1 MRETLKGEGGLPAS
15 AIDIRSA
22 ANVIRPFVS
31 AGGRRTANRPE
42 TFGIYPAICAEMLGK
57 AFAMALMSGLA
68 ARQNPIVADP
78 IYSPGV
84 PMSNFQAEREN
95 MIESQI
101 RPNGVTNVA
110 LLRAMREMPREV
122 FVPPSQRNLAY
133 MDGALRVE
141 AARDGRPA
149 RYLLPPMVF
158 AKLAQL
164 AAVKETDRVL
174 DIGPATGYSTAI
186 LAKLAKE
193 VIGVECDAG
202 LAALAQDALSQEGI
216 ENAKLITGPLEEGAP
231 EEEPFDVIFVN
242 GRLGCEPEKLL
253 TQLTA
258 GGRLVAIM
266 GTETAPKGRLF
277 TKIDSTI
284 QDVMAFDAG
293 APLLPGFDPKPVFTF

>member
-1 MRETLKGEGGLPAS
+1 
-15 AIDIRSA
+15 
-22 ANVIRPFVS
+22 
-31 AGGRRTANRPE
+31 
-42 TFGIYPAICAEMLGK
+42 
-57 AFAMALMSGLA
+57 
-68 ARQNPIVADP
+68 
-78 IYSPGV
+78 
-84 PMSNFQAEREN
+84 MSNFQAEREN